1 MTILPL
7 IIGLTLLFAAAYVS
21 AEQERKQVLTEAKR
35 VQREAEREAKR
46 QPYISSEDYEC
57 AIREEYLRLCL
68 ERDLKANGLTPELA
82 EHLKVLQEKSRQRDD
97 LDPSFAD
104 EATYFAQLQL
114 EEETA
119 PRVRYEPLAI
129 EPPMSAA
136 AKIEELFNEVVLGLL
151 IVTALGMFVG

>member
-1 MTILPL
+1 
-7 IIGLTLLFAAAYVS
+7 
-21 AEQERKQVLTEAKR
+21 
-35 VQREAEREAKR
+35 
-46 QPYISSEDYEC
+46 
-57 AIREEYLRLCL
+57 
-68 ERDLKANGLTPELA
+68 
-82 EHLKVLQEKSRQRDD
+82 LKVLQEKSRQRDD